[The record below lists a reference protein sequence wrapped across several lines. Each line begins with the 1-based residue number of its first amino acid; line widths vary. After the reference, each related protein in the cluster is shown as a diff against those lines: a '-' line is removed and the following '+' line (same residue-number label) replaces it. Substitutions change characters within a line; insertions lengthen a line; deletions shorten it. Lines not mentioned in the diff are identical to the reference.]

1 MVPKANAPFVKDF
14 KVADTSATDSDA
26 LAYANIGRN
35 LTAQQAAEIKK
46 RGVPASAL
54 SAGSAGRVTIEGK
67 DLSFSQYDE
76 IKVAYDAMQAR
87 LQRERQEQALKNA
100 RSSAVSDLENQLKK
114 TSDNKPQIT
123 DAQLKTQFNTDNPSD
138 TIADSKS

>member
-1 MVPKANAPFVKDF
+1 V
-14 KVADTSATDSDA
+14 
-26 LAYANIGRN
+26 
-35 LTAQQAAEIKK
+35 
-46 RGVPASAL
+46 GVPASAL
-54 SAGSAGRVTIEGK
+54 GVGSNGRVTIEGE
-67 DLSFSQYDE
+67 DLSFSE
-76 IKVAYDAMQAR
+76 PTKIKTAYDAMQAR

-123 DAQLKTQFNTDNPSD
+123 DAQVKTQFNTDNPND